1 MSPDQE
7 TIRTPTFVQKIL
19 GLASGE
25 ARSGDEIRDAVYLAS
40 GDVAAKQSRFW
51 LLLVLSAGIATAGV
65 IADSTAT
72 VIGAMIIAPLATP
85 IQGVAASISYGDA
98 KQLLA
103 TLGTLLGAIA
113 TVIGIGVLFA
123 IILPQLTPLA
133 DNSQVTGRVS
143 PTLVDLVA
151 ATITGLA
158 GSFAI
163 ARRDIGDI
171 LPGVAIAI
179 SLVPPLAVVGVT
191 AQAGDWDG
199 ALGAL
204 LLFLTNMLAIIVV
217 GILIFS
223 GLQLI
228 RGDRPKPAIGSAFFT
243 VVVMS
248 IFVVVA
254 LGVTTYRT
262 VVQSNEVSD
271 ATRIGK
277 SWAESNDERLIQV
290 EYQGDD
296 LVFLVEGDSD
306 GSDDNQL
313 PKLLKGQLP
322 DGTPVVINRI
332 PGKRIRLPDVG
343 SRPTAGSP

>member
-1 MSPDQE
+1 MDQLE
-7 TIRTPTFVQKIL
+7 DDKQDHPLIRRAL

-25 ARSGDEIRDAVYLAS
+25 TRSPDEIRDAIYLS
-40 GDVAAKQSRFW
+40 TGDVAAKSSRFW

-85 IQGVAASISYGDA
+85 IQGVAVAISYGEVRPLIA
-98 KQLLA
+98 SATTLA
-103 TLGTLLGAIA
+103 SAIGV
-113 TVIGIGVLFA
+113 VIGIGFLLA
-123 IILPQLTPLA
+123 ALLPELTPLA
-133 DNSQVTGRVS
+133 KNSQVTGRVS
-143 PTLVDLVA
+143 PTIVDLVA
-151 ATITGLA
+151 AAVTGLA

-191 AQAGDWDG
+191 AQGRDWDG
-199 ALGAL
+199 AIGAL
-204 LLFLTNMLAIIVV
+204 LLFSTNVLAIIVV

-228 RGDRPKPAIGSAFFT
+228 RGGRPKPAIGSAFA
-243 VVVMS
+243 VVLAASV
-248 IFVVVA
+248 FVVAA

-262 VVQSNEVSD
+262 VQQANRIAD
-271 ATRIGK
+271 ATRIAQT
-277 SWAESNDERLIQV
+277 WAEENGEDVIEV
-290 EYQGDD
+290 GYQGDD
-296 LVFLVEGDSD
+296 LVFLIEGLSD
-306 GSDDNQL
+306 GSDDPRL
-313 PKLLKGQLP
+313 PELLEGDIP

-332 PGKRIRLPDVG
+332 PGERTRLPSVG
-343 SRPTAGSP
+343 S